1 MDASTGLITTQKL
14 LTIILDSYENLVEPS
29 LCIDSEIF
37 QNELIEEVD
46 LTSSIFTAIEFQNI
60 QFHEL
65 SFFRN

>member
-37 QNELIEEVD
+37 QNELIEVD